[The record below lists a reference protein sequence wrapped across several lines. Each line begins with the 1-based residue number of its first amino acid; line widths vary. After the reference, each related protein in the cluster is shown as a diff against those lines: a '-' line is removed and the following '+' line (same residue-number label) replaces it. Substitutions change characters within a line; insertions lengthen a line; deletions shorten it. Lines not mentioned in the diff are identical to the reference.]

1 MARYPHLFTAQRAE
15 SDKAV
20 REAHSLSHEFQTGPP
35 CFPDFSERS
44 LGRAG
49 SNPSSS
55 DLDNGLCLKGCMYT
69 SNPLY
74 HLAEMFSMQL
84 ITYRECAAARAG
96 SPSRRNLDSIPARE
110 EILVCSPA
118 PCRRAPGP
126 WAARCLWAEETGL
139 QSQWHSSEM
148 CGPPVQTAPG
158 CQVSS
163 LPQSAEQAGCSHHS
177 PHW

>member
-1 MARYPHLFTAQRAE
+1 M
-15 SDKAV
+15 
-20 REAHSLSHEFQTGPP
+20 SHEFQTGPP

-55 DLDNGLCLKGCMYT
+55 DLDNGLCLEGCMYT

-84 ITYRECAAARAG
+84 ITYWECAAARAG

-110 EILVCSPA
+110 EILGCSPA
-118 PCRRAPGP
+118 PAGEPPGP
-126 WAARCLWAEETGL
+126 GLPAVYGLRRLAYSHSGTAARCVGHRSRQPLAARFHPCPKV
-139 QSQWHSSEM
+139 QSKLDAAI
-148 CGPPVQTAPG
+148 TAPTG
-158 CQVSS
+158 DYDASWGWC
-163 LPQSAEQAGCSHHS
+163 
-177 PHW
+177 